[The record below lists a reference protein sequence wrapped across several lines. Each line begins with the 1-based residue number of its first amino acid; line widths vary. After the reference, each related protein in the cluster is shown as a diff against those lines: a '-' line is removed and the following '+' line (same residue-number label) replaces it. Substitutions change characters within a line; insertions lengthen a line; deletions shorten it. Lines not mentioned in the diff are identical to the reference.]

1 MVHLVK
7 ILTRRCSRCPR
18 AAEVELADNSWTW
31 LYCGRCAVMVQSSS
45 RAKPYAMPACSF
57 FDGNRTPQAQMVIDR
72 ANRPRYRVR
81 AFTA

>member
-1 MVHLVK
+1 
-7 ILTRRCSRCPR
+7 
-18 AAEVELADNSWTW
+18 
-31 LYCGRCAVMVQSSS
+31 MVQCSS